1 MEVAAVMAF
10 QTLGGW
16 ELDGAKAALLCQ
28 RAEHEFMGVRV
39 GIMDQFISRLGKR
52 DHALF
57 IDCRTLRYEAI
68 PLNAQGYVFMVADS
82 RRSRELAASEYNVRR
97 SQCEEA
103 VAALRAGL
111 PEIRALRD
119 VTPAQFLQHN
129 WRLET
134 VPGRRAR
141 HVVSEDDRVLRAVAA
156 LRDQRLADFG
166 ALMNESHESLRFDY
180 EVSSRELNVLVG
192 AARQVEGCAGA
203 RLTGAGFGG
212 CTVSLVREEAA
223 AEFER
228 HVTELYRRET
238 GHEPI
243 LYTCTAEDGAGVVEE

>member
-1 MEVAAVMAF
+1 LK
-10 QTLGGW
+10 Q
-16 ELDGAKAALLCQ
+16 
-28 RAEHEFMGVRV
+28 
-39 GIMDQFISRLGKR
+39 S
-52 DHALF
+52 
-57 IDCRTLRYEAI
+57 
-68 PLNAQGYVFMVADS
+68 
-82 RRSRELAASEYNVRR
+82 
-97 SQCEEA
+97 
-103 VAALRAGL
+103 
-111 PEIRALRD
+111 
-119 VTPAQFLQHN
+119 
-129 WRLET
+129 WRLDT
-134 VPGRRAR
+134 LTGRRAR
-141 HVVSEDDRVLRAVAA
+141 HVVSEDDRVLRAIAA
-156 LRDQRLADFG
+156 LRGGRLAEFG